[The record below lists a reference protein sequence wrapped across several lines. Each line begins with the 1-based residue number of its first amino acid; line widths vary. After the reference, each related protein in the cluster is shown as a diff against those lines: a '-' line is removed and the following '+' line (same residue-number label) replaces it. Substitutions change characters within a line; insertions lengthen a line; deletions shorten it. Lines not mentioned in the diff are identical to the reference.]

1 MSRILITAPVTIP
14 SAGPGQPPTVLK
26 KGDVIEAT
34 PAMITALATAGAT
47 TRAVST
53 TTLHDQLGE
62 AVGVVNG
69 S

>member
-1 MSRILITAPVTIP
+1 V
-14 SAGPGQPPTVLK
+14 VL

-34 PAMITALATAGAT
+34 PAMITALSTAGAT

-53 TTLHDQLGE
+53 TVMHDQLGE
-62 AVGVVNG
+62 ALNVSNG